1 MSYSLSRTITAK
13 EYQVTFAQVAAG
25 YPVAFF
31 QLAVRAARQAYAV
44 GFLIEL
50 GYQAGAVRSM
60 FAVAA
65 GTVGSAYPLGGI
77 DVQLVSPISIPR
89 RTEACANAL

>member
-1 MSYSLSRTITAK
+1 MNEFPTFQINAYMSYSLSRTITAK

-44 GFLIEL
+44 GFL
-50 GYQAGAVRSM
+50 
-60 FAVAA
+60 
-65 GTVGSAYPLGGI
+65 
-77 DVQLVSPISIPR
+77 
-89 RTEACANAL
+89 